1 LRVPCIAQR
10 SDKRNEQYRT
20 GYYEQGVAQPRNGNE
35 LGSVLGVH
43 QVVAAQGFPEM
54 GPRHAKEPLVVL
66 FVTFEWHLSGE
77 KHLLVFLRMLCF
89 PKREYVIP
97 VVAGVDEVIGPTH
110 AECEGMDSI
119 GARMFSDLPYHHS
132 MFQSIHSD
140 WIE

>member
-1 LRVPCIAQR
+1 M
-10 SDKRNEQYRT
+10 Y
-20 GYYEQGVAQPRNGNE
+20 
-35 LGSVLGVH
+35 

-66 FVTFEWHLSGE
+66 FVTFERYFSGT
-77 KHLLVFLRMLCF
+77 KHLLVFLRMLRF

-119 GARMFSDLPYHHS
+119 GPAKNEKGPGRARALV
-132 MFQSIHSD
+132 SISHLTLQCGYNVNVEFD
-140 WIE
+140 VVVDELVAEVGEQVGEGA